1 MSPKVVLRVVDD
13 EDDVVGGEVEE
24 EVLPQVVREGAGPV
38 SLLALPACLK
48 LGEVEKSIENLL
60 NNVSDLPRS
69 VH

>member
-1 MSPKVVLRVVDD
+1 MSPKVVLPVVDD

-38 SLLALPACLK
+38 SLLTLPACLESR
-48 LGEVEKSIENLL
+48 EVEKSIPNH
-60 NNVSDLPRS
+60 SDLPRS